1 MMKRITLG
9 FLLFFTQFIFAQF
22 TANDVKFYVGT
33 GNQTAYLVVDFKDGT
48 DDRSYAWGYRFNTVD
63 NKKMVD
69 ILTEIQAVEPNFSYF
84 ASSNGTYLDAVQF
97 NDHDSDNM
105 PYDDWSIWNGS
116 SASNMSQNAGIGMSL
131 QDNGWY
137 GVSWGWTNPS
147 VAHPATPI
155 PAYSSQWYNKNDITT
170 WLGTGVNQ
178 SLIVIDFGTDTANVA
193 DSYVFG
199 IKYDGTITAE
209 DALDLIATEVTG
221 FDYVMNTNVL
231 SSVTIGSRTETATA
245 NNTWKT
251 YKGTDLSNWKT
262 ENNFSQTSLTNNEWL
277 GLSIGSRRPF
287 TPQEITSS
295 LSVGKITTV
304 DFSVY
309 PNPAND
315 VLNIQTNETIK
326 QVTVYNMQ
334 GRKLIQEASSVLN
347 ITSLSS
353 GVYLVELQ
361 TTNGTSSVKFI
372 KK

>member
-1 MMKRITLG
+1 MKRITLG

-22 TANDVKFYVGT
+22 TANDVRFYVGT

-48 DDRSYAWGYRFNTVD
+48 DDRSYAWGYRFNTLDKVT
-63 NKKMVD
+63 MGG
-69 ILTEIQAVEPNFSYF
+69 ILVAVANAEPNFTINPTS
-84 ASSNGTYLDAVQF
+84 GTGFLSDVIFNSHSGLDSQ
-97 NDHDSDNM
+97 
-105 PYDDWSIWNGS
+105 PDWWSTWAGS
-116 SASNMSQNAGIGMSL
+116 SADTFSMNGGLSSVVQNG
-131 QDNGWY
+131 GWY
-137 GVSWGWTNPS
+137 GLSYGFNNPTTEAP
-147 VAHPATPI
+147 VTPI
-155 PAYSSQWYNKNDITT
+155 PAYSSQWYSKNDITT

-209 DALDLIATEVTG
+209 DALDLIAKEVTG

-231 SSVTIGSRTETATA
+231 SSVTIGSRTETAIA

-326 QVTVYNMQ
+326 QVIIYNMQ
-334 GRKLIQEASSVLN
+334 GRKLIQDASSVLN
-347 ITSLSS
+347 IASLSS
-353 GVYLVELQ
+353 GIYLVELQ